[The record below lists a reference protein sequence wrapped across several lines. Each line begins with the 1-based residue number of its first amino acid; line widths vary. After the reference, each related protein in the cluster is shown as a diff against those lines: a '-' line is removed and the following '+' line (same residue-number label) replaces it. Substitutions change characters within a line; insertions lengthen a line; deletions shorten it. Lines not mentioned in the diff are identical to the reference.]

1 MYFFCSSAICF
12 FDTAKLLGVY
22 YTMFK
27 HILQSCY
34 EMLRFTLVINIFCSH
49 YRTYVLLFH

>member
-34 EMLRFTLVINIFCSH
+34 EMLRFTLVINIF
-49 YRTYVLLFH
+49 L